1 MLEILVVFFF
11 FALVAVAAV
20 LSFVVGVTMGI
31 KGSIESLEKRGWK
44 VEPPEI

>member
-1 MLEILVVFFF
+1 MKKLILI
-11 FALVAVAAV
+11 AVAAV

>member
-1 MLEILVVFFF
+1 MKFWLCFLVI
-11 FALVAVAAV
+11 ALVAVAAV